1 MFFGEMEKKMRISSP
16 SNEKIKAVVQLQT
29 KASVRKKQ
37 KLYVVEGTR
46 MYEEVPEN
54 ELVATYLSEKFYE
67 DNVKKGKI
75 SAEITKRLNKQDYFI
90 VSDNVFKNMSDTVT
104 PQGILAVVRQKEYKL
119 SEILNKKKNQ
129 VFMVLESIQD
139 PGNLGTIVRTG
150 EGAGIAGIIVN
161 KETVD
166 VYNSKVIRSTM
177 GSIYRVPVIVS
188 DDLSETLDTLSEN
201 NVTIYA
207 AHLKGNEYY
216 ADGLYTGSTAFLIGN
231 EGNGLSEHISGKA
244 HKLIKIPME
253 GQVESLNASVAASIL
268 MYEAK
273 RQAEK
278 PCF

>member
-1 MFFGEMEKKMRISSP
+1 MRISSP
-16 SNEKIKAVVQLQT
+16 ANEKIKAVIQLQS